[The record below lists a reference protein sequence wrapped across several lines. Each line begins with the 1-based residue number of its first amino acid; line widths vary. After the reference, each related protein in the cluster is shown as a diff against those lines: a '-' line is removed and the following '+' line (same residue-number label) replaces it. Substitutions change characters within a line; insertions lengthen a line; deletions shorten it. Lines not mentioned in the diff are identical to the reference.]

1 LPIHCLPVSVRV
13 SLDEKMGRR
22 QGRSESR
29 KMPLHANLFP
39 DSSLVKSHAATAD
52 IGLKA
57 DKGKLAQ
64 VHGTILKRVEEH
76 SNSAKMQGSMAG
88 FSGGARE
95 QLQGGGIA
103 KGGLIKASGDKPV
116 FKKPASMLGLQ
127 ALAAKKR
134 AEEGR

>member
-1 LPIHCLPVSVRV
+1 
-13 SLDEKMGRR
+13 M
-22 QGRSESR
+22 
-29 KMPLHANLFP
+29 HANLFP
-39 DSSLVKSHAATAD
+39 DSESCQISRAATAD